1 MNRPA
6 KKTYSDGTPG
16 VSYFYDNQTLPSG
29 APSFNR
35 GYSIGDLVAV
45 TYGGGSAGTY
55 RGYDQL
61 GRIVRQYQQTD
72 SVNYPVEASYNL
84 DSSVATETYPSVP
97 GASDRRSVSF
107 SYDGAARLSSLSS
120 SATSYSP
127 AASVSSIGYSSQN
140 ALSTETFGNS
150 LIHAISYNNRLQPTE
165 ITLGTS
171 SNSTSVADI
180 TYSYGTTTNNGNIQ
194 SVSYSGGGL
203 SYTQSF
209 SYDSLN
215 RLSMATETNGGSTN
229 WSQTN
234 AYDRY
239 GNRQID
245 YGGGNY
251 NLAFS
256 STTNQTTDR
265 MRLDCFEIN

>member
-1 MNRPA
+1 M
-6 KKTYSDGTPG
+6 
-16 VSYFYDNQTLPSG
+16 
-29 APSFNR
+29 
-35 GYSIGDLVAV
+35 
-45 TYGGGSAGTY
+45 
-55 RGYDQL
+55 
-61 GRIVRQYQQTD
+61 RQYQQTD
-72 SVNYPVEASYNL
+72 SVNYLVEAAY
-84 DSSVATETYPSVP
+84 SVGMMTTETYPSVP
-97 GASDRRSVSF
+97 GASDRRTVTYTPDSA
-107 SYDGAARLSSLSS
+107 GRLSSLSS
-120 SATSYSP
+120 SATSYAP
-127 AASVSSIGYSSQN
+127 AASVSSIGYASSN
-140 ALSTETFGNS
+140 ALNTETYGNS

-165 ITLGTS
+165 IKLGTS
-171 SNSTSVADI
+171 SNSTSVIDL

-194 SVSYSGGGL
+194 SESYSGGGL

-215 RLSMATETNGGSTN
+215 RLSMATETTGGNTN